1 MNTILIKN
9 ISLKNRIVDVLIEGN
24 VFKRI
29 EPEITDVKADKIID
43 GTNRAIIQPFY
54 NMHTHSSMTLLRGYG
69 DDMRLFEWLSEYIW
83 PQEAK
88 LTAED
93 IYDGTRLAIVEMIR
107 SGTVFFLDMYWHHE
121 SIIRAAKEMK
131 VRASVGVTFIE
142 DRGKK
147 EIEDN
152 INFINNF
159 KSDSELISINVS
171 PHAIYTVG
179 KDLYQELFKIAKQ
192 KNIIFNTHL
201 SETSKE
207 VKDCKKT
214 NNNLTPTEYL
224 ESIGVLDENT
234 IAAHCVHLTE
244 HDAEILSSRGVT
256 LVHNPCANMKLA
268 SGAFNVP
275 LINKYDCKV
284 CLGTD
289 GTSSNNNLSMM
300 EEMKFA
306 ALLAKVSYNDT
317 SLLSANQVFAWAT
330 KSGAEAMGINAGKI
344 KEGKLADCL
353 IVNLNNDRLIPNH
366 NLISNWVYSADS
378 RCIETVICNGNI
390 LMENHIIP
398 NEEEILEKAKRKL
411 I

>member
-9 ISLKNRIVDVLIEGN
+9 ISLKNRIVDILIEGN
-24 VFKRI
+24 TFKQI
-29 EPEITDVKADKIID
+29 EPNIEAKADKIID
-43 GTNRAIIQPFY
+43 GTDRAIIQPFY
-54 NMHTHSSMTLLRGYG
+54 NCHTHSAMTLLRGYG
-69 DDMRLFEWLSEYIW
+69 DDMRLFQWLSEYIW

-88 LTAED
+88 LTPED

-107 SGTVFFLDMYWHHE
+107 SGTVFFLDMYWHHQE
-121 SIIRAAKEMK
+121 TIRAAEEMK
-131 VRASVGVTFIE
+131 IRANIGVTFIE
-142 DRGKK
+142 ERGKK
-147 EIEDN
+147 ETEDN
-152 INFINNF
+152 INFIKNF
-159 KSDSELISINVS
+159 KPSSDLINISVA

-179 KDLYQELFKIAKQ
+179 KDLYQELHNLSRE
-192 KNIIFNTHL
+192 KNIKLNTHL
-201 SETSKE
+201 SETVKE
-207 VKDCKKT
+207 VRDCKKA
-214 NNNLTPTEYL
+214 NNNLTPVEYL
-224 ESIGVLDENT
+224 DSIGILDENT

-244 HDAEILSSRGVT
+244 NDADILGDRGVT
-256 LVHNPCANMKLA
+256 LVHNPCSNMKLA

-275 LINKYDCKV
+275 LVDKYDCKV

-289 GTSSNNNLSMM
+289 GTSSNNNLSMQ

-330 KSGAEAMGINAGKI
+330 KNGAEAMGINAGKI

-353 IVNLNNDRLIPNH
+353 IIDLNNDRLIPNH

-398 NEEEILEKAKRKL
+398 NEAEILNKAKRKL
-411 I
+411 S

>member
-24 VFKRI
+24 VFKQI
-29 EPEITDVKADKIID
+29 EPEIKDVNADKIID

-69 DDMRLFEWLSEYIW
+69 DDMRLFQWLSEYIW
-83 PQEAK
+83 PEEAK

-93 IYDGTRLAIVEMIR
+93 IYNGTRLAIVEMIR
-107 SGTVFFLDMYWHHE
+107 SGTVFFLDMYWHHQE
-121 SIIRAAKEMK
+121 IIRAAQEMK

-142 DRGKK
+142 ERGKK

-152 INFINNF
+152 IKFINNF
-159 KSDSELISINVS
+159 KSPSNRISINVA

-179 KDLYQELFKIAKQ
+179 KDLYQELYLISKVRGLKL
-192 KNIIFNTHL
+192 NTHL
-201 SETSKE
+201 AETVNE
-207 VKDCKKT
+207 VNDCKKA

-244 HDAEILSSRGVT
+244 HDAEILSSKGVT

-275 LINKYDCKV
+275 LINKYDCRV

-289 GTSSNNNLSMM
+289 GTSSNNNLSML

-306 ALLAKVSYNDT
+306 ALLAKVSYHDT

-330 KSGAEAMGINAGKI
+330 KNGAETMGLNAGKI
-344 KEGKLADCL
+344 KEGMLADCL
-353 IVNLNNDRLIPNH
+353 IVNLNNDRLIPNN

-378 RCIETVICNGNI
+378 RCIETVICDGNI
-390 LMENHIIP
+390 LMENYIIP
-398 NEEEILEKAKRKL
+398 NEEEILEKAKRK
-411 I
+411 IS

>member
-24 VFKRI
+24 VFKQI
-29 EPEITDVKADKIID
+29 EPEIKDVNADKIID

-179 KDLYQELFKIAKQ
+179 KDIYQELFKIAKQ
-192 KNIIFNTHL
+192 KNLKFNTHL

-207 VKDCKKT
+207 VKDCKKA

-268 SGAFNVP
+268 S
-275 LINKYDCKV
+275 
-284 CLGTD
+284 
-289 GTSSNNNLSMM
+289 
-300 EEMKFA
+300 
-306 ALLAKVSYNDT
+306 
-317 SLLSANQVFAWAT
+317 
-330 KSGAEAMGINAGKI
+330 
-344 KEGKLADCL
+344 
-353 IVNLNNDRLIPNH
+353 
-366 NLISNWVYSADS
+366 
-378 RCIETVICNGNI
+378 
-390 LMENHIIP
+390 
-398 NEEEILEKAKRKL
+398 
-411 I
+411 

>member
-9 ISLKNRIVDVLIEGN
+9 ISLKNRIVDILIEGN
-24 VFKRI
+24 TFKQI
-29 EPEITDVKADKIID
+29 EPNIEAKADKIID
-43 GTNRAIIQPFY
+43 GTDRAIIQPFY
-54 NMHTHSSMTLLRGYG
+54 NLHTHASMTLLRGYG
-69 DDMRLFEWLSEYIW
+69 DDMRLFQWLSEYIW

-88 LTAED
+88 LTPED

-121 SIIRAAKEMK
+121 SIIRAVEEMK
-131 VRASVGVTFIE
+131 VRANIGVTFIE

-147 EIEDN
+147 EIEEN
-152 INFINNF
+152 IKFIRNF
-159 KSDSELISINVS
+159 KPSSELINISVA
-171 PHAIYTVG
+171 PHAIYTCG
-179 KDLYQELFKIAKQ
+179 KDLYQELHNLSVE
-192 KNIIFNTHL
+192 KNIKLNTHL
-201 SETSKE
+201 SETAKE
-207 VKDCKKT
+207 VRDCKKA
-214 NNNLTPTEYL
+214 NNGLTPVEYL
-224 ESIGVLDENT
+224 DSIGVLDENT

-244 HDAEILSSRGVT
+244 TDADILGDRGVT
-256 LVHNPCANMKLA
+256 LVHNPCSNMKLA

-275 LINKYDCKV
+275 LVNKYDCRV

-289 GTSSNNNLSMM
+289 GTSSNNNLSMQ

-306 ALLAKVSYNDT
+306 ALLAKVSYNDS

-330 KSGAEAMGINAGKI
+330 KNGAEAMGINAGKI

-353 IVNLNNDRLIPNH
+353 IIDLNNDRLIPNH

-398 NEEEILEKAKRKL
+398 NEEEILNKAKRTL
-411 I
+411 S

>member
-1 MNTILIKN
+1 MKTILIKN
-9 ISLKNRIVDVLIEGN
+9 ISLKNRIVDILIEGN

-29 EPEITDVKADKIID
+29 DQNIDFKADKVID
-43 GTNRAIIQPFY
+43 GRDRAIIQPFY

-69 DDMRLFEWLSEYIW
+69 DDMRLFQWLSDYIW

-88 LTAED
+88 LTPEN

-107 SGTVFFLDMYWHHE
+107 SGTIFFLDMYWHHDE
-121 SIIRAAKEMK
+121 IIRAVEEMK

-142 DRGKK
+142 ERGKT

-152 INFINNF
+152 INFIRNF
-159 KSDSELISINVS
+159 KPSSDLISINVA

-179 KDLYQELFKIAKQ
+179 KDLYQELHKIAKE
-192 KNIIFNTHL
+192 KNLKFNTHL
-201 SETSKE
+201 SETVKE
-207 VKDCKKT
+207 VNDCKKE
-214 NNNLTPTEYL
+214 NNNLTPTQYL
-224 ESIGVLDENT
+224 ESIGVLDKDT

-244 HDAEILSSRGVT
+244 HDAEILSDREVT

-268 SGAFNVP
+268 SGSFNVP
-275 LINKYDCKV
+275 LINKYNCKV

-317 SLLSANQVFAWAT
+317 ALLSANQVFAWAT
-330 KSGAEAMGINAGKI
+330 KYGPEAMGINSGSI

-353 IVNLNNDRLIPNH
+353 IVDLNNDRLVPNH

-398 NEEEILEKAKRKL
+398 SEREILDKAKREL
-411 I
+411 V

>member
-9 ISLKNRIVDVLIEGN
+9 ISLKNRIVDILIEGN
-24 VFKRI
+24 TFKQI
-29 EPEITDVKADKIID
+29 EPNIEAKADKIID
-43 GTNRAIIQPFY
+43 GRDRAIIQPFY
-54 NMHTHSSMTLLRGYG
+54 NLHTHTSMTLLRGYG
-69 DDMRLFEWLSEYIW
+69 DDMRLFQWLSEYIW

-88 LTAED
+88 LTPED

-107 SGTVFFLDMYWHHE
+107 SGTIFFLDMYWHHE
-121 SIIRAAKEMK
+121 SIIRAVEEMK
-131 VRASVGVTFIE
+131 VRANIGVTFIE

-147 EIEDN
+147 EIEEN
-152 INFINNF
+152 IKFIRNF
-159 KSDSELISINVS
+159 KPSSELINISVA
-171 PHAIYTVG
+171 PHAIYTCG
-179 KDLYQELFKIAKQ
+179 KDLYQELHNLSVE
-192 KNIIFNTHL
+192 KNIKLNTHL
-201 SETSKE
+201 SETAKE
-207 VKDCKKT
+207 VRDCKKA
-214 NNNLTPTEYL
+214 NNGLTPVEYL
-224 ESIGVLDENT
+224 DSIGVLDENT

-244 HDAEILSSRGVT
+244 TDADILGDRGVT
-256 LVHNPCANMKLA
+256 LVHNPCSNMKLA

-275 LINKYDCKV
+275 LVNKYDCRV

-289 GTSSNNNLSMM
+289 GTSSNNNLSMQ

-306 ALLAKVSYNDT
+306 ALLAKVSYNDS

-330 KSGAEAMGINAGKI
+330 KNGAEAMGINAGKI

-353 IVNLNNDRLIPNH
+353 IIDLNNDRLIPNH

-398 NEEEILEKAKRKL
+398 NEEEILNKAKRTL
-411 I
+411 S

>member
-1 MNTILIKN
+1 MNTLLIKN

-24 VFKRI
+24 VFKQI
-29 EPEITDVKADKIID
+29 EPNIKAGKVDKIID

-69 DDMRLFEWLSEYIW
+69 DDMRLFQWLSEYIW

-88 LTAED
+88 LTPED
-93 IYDGTRLAIVEMIR
+93 IYNGTRLAIVEMIR
-107 SGTVFFLDMYWHHE
+107 SGTVFFLDMYWHHSE
-121 SIIRAAKEMK
+121 IIRAVEEMK
-131 VRASVGVTFIE
+131 IRASIGVSFIE
-142 DRGKK
+142 ERGKR
-147 EIEDN
+147 EIEQN
-152 INFINNF
+152 IKFINGF
-159 KSDSELISINVS
+159 VSPLERISINVA

-179 KDLYQELFKIAKQ
+179 KDLYQELYMISKVKGL
-192 KNIIFNTHL
+192 KLSTHL
-201 SETSKE
+201 AETMQE
-207 VKDCKKT
+207 VKSCKKA
-214 NNNLTPTEYL
+214 NNNLTPTEFL
-224 ESIGVLDENT
+224 ESIGVLDDNT

-244 HDAEILSSRGVT
+244 HDAEILSSKGVT

-268 SGAFNVP
+268 SGSFNVP
-275 LINKYDCKV
+275 LINKYDLKV

-289 GTSSNNNLSMM
+289 GTSSNNNLSML

-306 ALLAKVSYNDT
+306 ALLAKVSYKDS

-330 KSGAEAMGINAGKI
+330 KNGADAMGINSGRI
-344 KEGKLADCL
+344 KEGRLADCL
-353 IVNLNNDRLIPNH
+353 IVNLNNERLIPNN

>member
-9 ISLKNRIVDVLIEGN
+9 ISLKNRIVDILIEGN
-24 VFKRI
+24 IFKQI
-29 EPEITDVKADKIID
+29 EPNIEAKADKIID
-43 GTNRAIIQPFY
+43 GTDRAIIQPFY
-54 NMHTHSSMTLLRGYG
+54 NLHTHTSMTLLRGYG
-69 DDMRLFEWLSEYIW
+69 DDMRLFQWLSEYIW

-88 LTAED
+88 LTPED

-121 SIIRAAKEMK
+121 SIIRAVEEMK
-131 VRASVGVTFIE
+131 IRANIGVTFIE

-147 EIEDN
+147 EIEENISFIRNFKPSSDLIN
-152 INFINNF
+152 IN
-159 KSDSELISINVS
+159 VA
-171 PHAIYTVG
+171 PHAIYTCG
-179 KDLYQELFKIAKQ
+179 KDLYQELHNLSVE
-192 KNIIFNTHL
+192 KNIKLNTHL
-201 SETSKE
+201 SETPKE
-207 VKDCKKT
+207 VRDCKKA
-214 NNNLTPTEYL
+214 NNGLTPVEYL
-224 ESIGVLDENT
+224 DSIGVLDGNT

-244 HDAEILSSRGVT
+244 TDADILGDRGVT
-256 LVHNPCANMKLA
+256 LVHNPCSNMKLA

-275 LINKYDCKV
+275 LVNKYDCRV

-289 GTSSNNNLSMM
+289 GTSSNNNLSMQ

-306 ALLAKVSYNDT
+306 ALLAKVSYNDS

-330 KSGAEAMGINAGKI
+330 KNGAEAMGINAGKI

-353 IVNLNNDRLIPNH
+353 IIDLNNDRLIPNH

-398 NEEEILEKAKRKL
+398 NEAEILNKAKRTL
-411 I
+411 S